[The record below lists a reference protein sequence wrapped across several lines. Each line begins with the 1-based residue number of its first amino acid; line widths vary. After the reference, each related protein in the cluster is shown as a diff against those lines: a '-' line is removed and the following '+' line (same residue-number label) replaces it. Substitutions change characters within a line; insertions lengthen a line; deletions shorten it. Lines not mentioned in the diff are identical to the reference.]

1 MADLRITELDFDQ
14 IKQNFINYL
23 QSQDTFKDYN
33 FSGSALNVLL
43 DVLAYNTHYNA
54 ILAHLQTNEMFI
66 DTALKRSSIVSI
78 AKTLGYTPRSVV
90 SARAHIGATFTSTD
104 AGPITIPKYT
114 KFTAKVNDTTYTFLT
129 ANSATASKSGSTFAF
144 PNIELF
150 EGSFITQSNVV
161 TTDTVSGP
169 FTIKNNNIDLSTL
182 NVQVQNSISDLG
194 TTPFA
199 RTTTV
204 INITDTSN
212 VYWVE
217 EGQDGYYRLIFG
229 DGIIGSV
236 LSAGNIVN
244 ISYVASK
251 GANANG
257 AQSFSCSST
266 FTTDNA
272 PVITTLVSA
281 SSGGANRET
290 ADSIRFNAPKIN
302 ATRNRVVTAE
312 DYKAIIMANFDKA
325 QSVEVWG
332 GENNVPPIYGKVF
345 ISIDPKV
352 GYTIT
357 SEEKEALLTDIIRP
371 RSVMSLTHEFVDPI
385 YLNVGLNVAV
395 TYDQTRTLLTATQLQ
410 SLVNAQITKYFTDE
424 LSTLGKQF
432 YFSQLEN
439 RIQNTDGS
447 ILGTLI
453 DMRLQRRISPFFNII
468 ENLNIYF
475 TTPIEPN
482 SFRSSNFK
490 TMVNGLNYNSVY
502 VRDLPND
509 TPPSR
514 TGTGT
519 LQLINGADGRILDAN
534 YGTIAYGES
543 GMFTLTRLYVTELLG
558 GDTVLRFNAMP
569 QDLGK
574 NLTPKIVRST
584 ATSTSAVYPY
594 PSQNIIITL
603 DDSATNST
611 TNTQVG
617 LAITVNTVAN

>member
-90 SARAHIGATFTSTD
+90 SAHAHIGAMFTSTD

-129 ANSATASKSGSTFAF
+129 ANSATATKSGSSFTF
-144 PNIELF
+144 PNIELV
-150 EGSFITQSNVV
+150 EGSLITQSNVV
-161 TTDTVSGP
+161 TADTVSGP

-182 NVQVQNSISDLG
+182 NVQVQNSVSDLG
-194 TTPFA
+194 TTPFN

-204 INITDTSN
+204 IDINDTSN

-236 LSAGNIVN
+236 LSAGNVVS

-251 GANANG
+251 GASANG
-257 AQSFSCSST
+257 AQTFSCSST

-272 PVITTLVSA
+272 AVITTLVSA

-312 DYKAIIMANFDKA
+312 DYKATIMANFDKA

-332 GENNVPPIYGKVF
+332 GENNVPPIYGKIF
-345 ISIDPKV
+345 ISIDPKAS
-352 GYTIT
+352 YIIT
-357 SEEKEALLTDIIRP
+357 SEDKEMILTDIIRP

-385 YLNVGLNVAV
+385 YLYVGLDVVV
-395 TYDQTRTLLTATQLQ
+395 TYDPKKTLLTATQLQ
-410 SLVNAQITKYFTDE
+410 TLVNTQIQKYFTEE

-453 DMRLQRRISPFFNII
+453 DMRLQRRIVPFVNIT

-482 SFRSSNFK
+482 SFRSTNFK
-490 TMVNGLNYNSVY
+490 TTVNGLNYNSVY
-502 VRDLPND
+502 IRDLPDD

-514 TGTGT
+514 TGTGI
-519 LQLINGADGRILDAN
+519 LQLINSTDGKILDAN
-534 YGTIAYGES
+534 YGTIAYGDS
-543 GMFTLTRLYVTELLG
+543 GMFTLTRLFVTELIG
-558 GDTVLRFNAMP
+558 GASDIRFSAIP

-574 NLTPKIVRST
+574 NLTPKIIRST
-584 ATSTSAVYPY
+584 AISTSAVYPY
-594 PSQNIIITL
+594 PSQNIIIAL
-603 DDSATNST
+603 DDSAFNST

-617 LAITVNTVAN
+617 LTITVNTVAN

>member
-90 SARAHIGATFTSTD
+90 SSHAHISATFTSTD
-104 AGPITIPKYT
+104 TGPITIPKYT

-129 ANSATASKSGSTFAF
+129 SNSATATKSGSSFTF
-144 PNIELF
+144 PNIELI
-150 EGSFITQSNVV
+150 EGSLITQTNVV
-161 TTDTVSGP
+161 TADTISGP

-182 NVQVQNSISDLG
+182 IVQVQNSVSDLG
-194 TTPFA
+194 TIPFN

-204 INITDTSN
+204 IDIDDTSA

-229 DGIIGSV
+229 DGIIGKV

-257 AQSFSCSST
+257 AQTFSCSST

-272 PVITTLVSA
+272 SVITTLISA
-281 SSGGANRET
+281 SSGGSDRET
-290 ADSIRFNAPKIN
+290 SDSIRFNAPKIN
-302 ATRNRVVTAE
+302 ATRNRVVTAD
-312 DYKAIIMANFDKA
+312 DYKATIMANFDKA

-332 GENNVPPIYGKVF
+332 GENNIPPIYGKVF
-345 ISIDPKV
+345 ISIDPKAS
-352 GYTIT
+352 YSIT
-357 SEEKEALLTDIIRP
+357 PEDKEMILTDIIRP

-385 YLNVGLNVAV
+385 YLYVGMDVVV
-395 TYDQTRTLLTATQLQ
+395 TYDAKKTLLTATQLQ
-410 SLVNAQITKYFTDE
+410 TLVNSQIQQYFTEE

-453 DMRLQRRISPFFNII
+453 DMRLQRRIVPMLNIT

-482 SFRSSNFK
+482 SFRSTNFK
-490 TMVNGLNYNSVY
+490 TTVNGLNYNSVY
-502 VRDLPND
+502 IRDLPD
-509 TPPSR
+509 TTPPSR
-514 TGTGT
+514 TGTGI
-519 LQLINGADGRILDAN
+519 LQLINSADGRILDAN
-534 YGTIAYGES
+534 YGTISYGDS
-543 GMFTLTRLYVTELLG
+543 GMFTLTRLFVTELIG
-558 GDTVLRFNAMP
+558 GASDIRFSAIP

-574 NLTPKIVRST
+574 NLTPKIIRST
-584 ATSTSAVYPY
+584 ASSTSAVYPY
-594 PSQNIIITL
+594 PSQNIIIAI
-603 DDSATNST
+603 DNSAFNST

-617 LAITVNTVAN
+617 LTITVNTVGN

>member
-114 KFTAKVNDTTYTFLT
+114 KFTSKVNDTTYTFLT
-129 ANSATASKSGSTFAF
+129 ANSATASKSGLAFTF
-144 PNIELF
+144 PNIELM
-150 EGSFITQSNVV
+150 EGSLITQSNVV
-161 TTDTVSGP
+161 TADSISGP

-182 NVQVQNSISDLG
+182 NVQVQNSVSDLR
-194 TTPFA
+194 TTPFS

-204 INITDTSN
+204 ISITDTSN
-212 VYWVE
+212 VYWIE

-236 LSAGNIVN
+236 LSAGNVVS

-272 PVITTLVSA
+272 SVITTLVSA

-312 DYKAIIMANFDKA
+312 DYKAIIMVNLDKA

-332 GENNVPPIYGKVF
+332 GENNVPPIYGKIF
-345 ISIDPKV
+345 ISIDPKA

-357 SEEKEALLTDIIRP
+357 PEEKADLLTDIIRP

-385 YLNVGLNVAV
+385 YLYVGLNVAV
-395 TYDQTRTLLTATQLQ
+395 TYDQTRTLLTASQLQ
-410 SLVNAQITKYFTDE
+410 TLVNAQITKYFTDE

-453 DMRLQRRISPFFNII
+453 DMRLQRQISPFFNTT

-475 TTPIEPN
+475 TTSIEPN

-490 TMVNGLNYNSVY
+490 TTANGLNYNSVY
-502 VRDLPND
+502 IRDLPND

-514 TGTGT
+514 TGSGT

-534 YGTIAYGES
+534 YGTIAYGDS
-543 GMFTLTRLYVTELLG
+543 GMFTLTHLYVTELLG

-617 LAITVNTVAN
+617 LAITVNTVSN